1 MKFDAPEGVSH
12 LIKKRERERERE
24 IDSLHSI
31 MYLQGTNALG
41 C

>member
-12 LIKKRERERERE
+12 LIKKRERERE

-31 MYLQGTNALG
+31 MSIMHPNALG

>member
-12 LIKKRERERERE
+12 LIKKRERE

-31 MYLQGTNALG
+31 MYLLGTNALG

>member
-12 LIKKRERERERE
+12 LIKKRERERE